1 MTALTNVYIVGID
14 VSKNKLDIC
23 WLPSTKQEQ
32 ILNERQ
38 AILKWIETIDPV
50 SIQNIILEPTGGYE
64 KKLVRL
70 LLESKFSIHIGHPTK
85 LYHFGKSKGLFA
97 KTDKIDAK
105 MLAMYGEQEKPEGNA
120 EKVEKAHVFK
130 ELATRQQQLKEL
142 LTIEKMR
149 ARDHLSSVTKK
160 SIEESIKHLE
170 KGIKEIE
177 DALGKEITQSQ
188 ENNEKVILLQSFKG
202 VGKRSAHLLLATL
215 PELGSLNRAEISAL
229 VGVAPKNRD
238 SGKKTGYRYI
248 QGGRFYIRKVLY
260 MIALVAIRYNPPL
273 KKYYEHLRGK
283 GKAAKVALTAVM
295 RKTIITL
302 NAMLRDKHEWQSNF
316 SN

>member
-1 MTALTNVYIVGID
+1 MAALTNVYMIGVD
-14 VSKNKLDIC
+14 VSKDKLDIY
-23 WLPSTKQEQ
+23 WLPSNKHEQ
-32 ILNERQ
+32 IPNEHQ
-38 AILKWIETIDPV
+38 TILKWIEKINPA
-50 SIQNIILEPTGGYE
+50 SIQRIILEPTGGYE

-97 KTDKIDAK
+97 KTDKIDAR
-105 MLAMYGEQEKPEGNA
+105 MLALYGEQEKPEENA
-120 EKVEKAHVFK
+120 DKVEKMHIFK
-130 ELATRQQQLKEL
+130 ELSNRQQQLKEL

-149 ARDHLSSVTKK
+149 LKDHFSSATKK

-177 DALGKEITQSQ
+177 DALEKEISQSP
-188 ENNEKVILLQSFKG
+188 ENNEKVRLLESFKG
-202 VGKRSAHLLLATL
+202 VGKRSAHLLLAML

-260 MIALVAIRYNPPL
+260 MVALVAIRYNPAL
-273 KKYYEHLRGK
+273 KNYYEHLRGK
-283 GKAAKVALTAVM
+283 GKAAKVALTAIM

-302 NAMLRDKHEWQSNF
+302 NAMVRDSKEWQPIN
-316 SN
+316 